1 MRMLQSLA
9 NIRKTTQ
16 IGYAAMNAI
25 GTETFHGQHRGTGA
39 GLQYTCNR
47 IAGIV
52 VSLLF
57 TF

>member
-1 MRMLQSLA
+1 
-9 NIRKTTQ
+9 
-16 IGYAAMNAI
+16 MNAI

-52 VSLLF
+52 VSFMIHLLLF
-57 TF
+57 

>member
-1 MRMLQSLA
+1 
-9 NIRKTTQ
+9 
-16 IGYAAMNAI
+16 MNVI

-52 VSLLF
+52 VSLL
-57 TF
+57 

>member
-1 MRMLQSLA
+1 
-9 NIRKTTQ
+9 
-16 IGYAAMNAI
+16 MNAI

-52 VSLLF
+52 VSFLF

>member
-1 MRMLQSLA
+1 
-9 NIRKTTQ
+9 
-16 IGYAAMNAI
+16 MNAI